1 MALTPSAVRA
11 TFRSHMKISLPALLT
26 AAVLCAF
33 TASAADAPKPKPMAY
48 LTEAEARAAGPD
60 FDLQGEYAD
69 ASLGAQVIALG
80 DAKFRLVLHP
90 GGLPGAGWDKSAK
103 TEVDGAL
110 DGTKAVFKS
119 ADGKLS
125 AEVAANQLTGTDAQ
139 GKAIKLVKV
148 FRQSPTLGAKPPSNA
163 KVLFDGSH
171 ADAWQNGKLDER
183 KLLRC
188 GTKSKDPHASGTLHI
203 EFFLPFKPL
212 GRGQDRANSGVYLQD
227 RYEVQVLDSFGLKGE
242 NNECGGIYTKH
253 KPAMNLCFPPLTW
266 QTYDIDFTAAE
277 YDASGTK
284 TKDATLTVR
293 HNGVLIHDHAP
304 VNSATTA
311 AGLKEGPTPGP
322 IQLQDHGNPIYYR
335 NIWWVPAK

>member
-1 MALTPSAVRA
+1 MKLSTPLALAIALIPL
-11 TFRSHMKISLPALLT
+11 SLL
-26 AAVLCAF
+26 
-33 TASAADAPKPKPMAY
+33 AADAPRPKPAAY
-48 LTEAEARAAGPD
+48 LTEAEARAAGTE

-69 ASLGAQVIALG
+69 AGLGAQVIALG
-80 DAKFRLVLHP
+80 EGRFRLVLHQ

-103 TEVDGAL
+103 AEVEGL
-110 DGTKAVFKS
+110 MEGNRAVFAGGAGKPS
-119 ADGKLS
+119 GEAAGGLLVGDDGKG
-125 AEVAANQLTGTDAQ
+125 A
-139 GKAIKLVKV
+139 KFKLIKV
-148 FRQSPTLGAKPPSNA
+148 FRQSPTLGAKPPTGA
-163 KVLFDGSH
+163 LVLFDGSS
-171 ADAWQNGKLDER
+171 ADAWQNGKMDER
-183 KLLRC
+183 KFLRC
-188 GTKSKDPHASGTLHI
+188 GTKSKELLKSGTLHI

-253 KPAMNLCFPPLTW
+253 KPAVNMCLPPLTW
-266 QTYDIDFTAAE
+266 QTYDIDFTEAQW
-277 YDASGTK
+277 DAGGKK

-335 NIWWVPAK
+335 NIWWVPKN